1 MPKKLS
7 INTKAVEARE
17 RKAATK
23 KEVNE
28 KAAQA
33 AADRLWADDDK
44 NLAKKKAKK
53 EEEERKKADALR
65 KKQEARELLE
75 KELAAIKPVTK
86 QSIHKITQAEV
97 RAEVDKRNKVIES
110 LNAPPK
116 SVSRVYLVAFGAAG

>member
-7 INTKAVEARE
+7 INSKSLESRE
-17 RKAATK
+17 RKAASK
-23 KEVNE
+23 KEANE
-28 KAAQA
+28 KAVRA
-33 AADRLWADDDK
+33 AEDRLWIDDDK

-75 KELAAIKPVTK
+75 KELASIKPASK
-86 QSIHKITQAEV
+86 PSIQKITQAEV
-97 RAEVDKRNKVIES
+97 RAEIEKRNKVIET

-116 SVSRVYLVAFGAAG
+116 TVNIFY